1 MPSFGSNSGNS
12 GSKAGMPTNIKP
24 KASAPASTGT
34 MKAMDTIVQEVI
46 RGEWGNGEERKQRL
60 EAAGYSYE
68 VVQGKVNRELSSI
81 KSLDEVAAEVIRGN
95 WGNGAERKQRL
106 EAAGYNFNQVQS
118 LVNAKLSGGNA
129 AGGDLPSGR
138 AGKRRQ
144 ELADPA
150 KNN

>member
-24 KASAPASTGT
+24 KASAPASAGT

-95 WGNGAERKQRL
+95 WGNGAERLCSRAFDVEAKDGMAVLPGVVSRKKQVIPAMMNTL
-106 EAAGYNFNQVQS
+106 
-118 LVNAKLSGGNA
+118 AKL
-129 AGGDLPSGR
+129 
-138 AGKRRQ
+138 
-144 ELADPA
+144 ETEE
-150 KNN
+150 